1 MQDLAITKY
10 YIYQDKKKIRETY
23 VKRDADRYKKKGY
36 KVRSRRKKV
45 K

>member
-10 YIYQDKKKIRETY
+10 YIYQDAKKIKETY
-23 VKRDADRYKKKGY
+23 VKKDAERYQKKGY
-36 KVRSRRKKV
+36 KVRSRTKKV